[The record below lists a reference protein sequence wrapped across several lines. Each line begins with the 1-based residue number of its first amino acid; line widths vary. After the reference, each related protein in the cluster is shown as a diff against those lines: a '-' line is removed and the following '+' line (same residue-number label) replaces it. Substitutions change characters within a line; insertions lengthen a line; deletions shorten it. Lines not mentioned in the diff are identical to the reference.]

1 MERSTGK
8 LEPIKNEDFRKVE
21 NYFSEKSIHTC
32 RIAFRIRSQMVKEIP
47 GNKKK
52 YKNNDSSDSGLIC
65 KHCSDG
71 FIMTQSH
78 CRVEGAEGGS
88 GPEEYQGLRHVLQE
102 VARGESQAGEGK

>member
-1 MERSTGK
+1 
-8 LEPIKNEDFRKVE
+8 
-21 NYFSEKSIHTC
+21 
-32 RIAFRIRSQMVKEIP
+32 MVKEIP

-71 FIMTQSH
+71 FIMIQSH

-88 GPEEYQGLRHVLQE
+88 GPEGYQGLRHVLQE
-102 VARGESQAGEGK
+102 VARGESQAGEGKWLWRQHCTTPVGARRLLSMSMP